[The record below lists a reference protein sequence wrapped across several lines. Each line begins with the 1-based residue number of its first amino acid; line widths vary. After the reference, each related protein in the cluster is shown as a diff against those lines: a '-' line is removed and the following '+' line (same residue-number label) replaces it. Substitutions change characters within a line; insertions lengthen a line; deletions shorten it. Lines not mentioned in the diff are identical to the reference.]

1 MKQTLELKN
10 VMHESVPPSP
20 GGPRTPHLSNL
31 SLHKLQ
37 LTGRASSNGISF
49 DSDKGEFKEFIDV
62 GSQTRQQTSMV
73 SFEFVYL
80 AQEIPATNSETKNP
94 NSQKKI
100 TSLFCLVYDQRH
112 YFGLG
117 PILSA
122 DTVTDTETTFHR
134 ESLVTNSMGY
144 FFNHRRAL

>member
-80 AQEIPATNSETKNP
+80 AQKIPATNSETKNP
-94 NSQKKI
+94 NFQKKYQVSFVWCTTKATI
-100 TSLFCLVYDQRH
+100 LV
-112 YFGLG
+112 
-117 PILSA
+117 
-122 DTVTDTETTFHR
+122 
-134 ESLVTNSMGY
+134 
-144 FFNHRRAL
+144 